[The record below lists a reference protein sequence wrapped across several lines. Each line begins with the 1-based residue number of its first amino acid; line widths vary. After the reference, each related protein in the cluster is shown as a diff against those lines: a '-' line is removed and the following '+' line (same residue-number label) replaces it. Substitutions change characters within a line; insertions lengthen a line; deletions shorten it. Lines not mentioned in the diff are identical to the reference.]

1 MISAFANTWKVPEL
15 RDRILFTLALIVI
28 IRLGVHITLPGVDA
42 SVIKAWLDDLQKQ
55 DPTSPTGGVTALL
68 TVFSGGG
75 LQQAG
80 IFALGIMPYISASIM
95 VQLMTAVVPKL
106 SRLAREDGGRQ
117 KIVQYTRY
125 ITIGIAIV
133 QGFFV
138 AKSLT
143 APGNIPYMAGI
154 ERFGELVPDPS
165 VGWMLLTVVTIV
177 AGTVLLM
184 WIGDQITE
192 KGIGN
197 GTSIII
203 TVNIISA
210 LPGALIQ
217 AWNYFVTGDGVSKYN
232 AIMMVVMI
240 ALLLI
245 VIAATIAIT
254 QAQRRI
260 AVQYAKRVVGRKQ
273 FGGQTQYLPLKVN
286 YSGVMPIIFASAVL
300 SLPPMM
306 LQWFFAGQGWSTK
319 LYGELVG
326 GGTWY
331 YVLGGIGIF
340 LFSYFWVAMMFQPSQ
355 IAEDLKRNGG
365 YIPGV
370 RPGKPTADFLD
381 FTMTRLTFA
390 GAVFLTLLFVL
401 PVAVGA
407 LVKLPPGSLVLQ
419 FFGGTSLLIMVGVVL
434 DIMRQVETQLL
445 QRHYDGFLRKG
456 KLKGRY
462 DRLKQGSN
470 AAPRTVIVYL
480 WTIVALLI
488 VLAITAYVYNRANQP
503 AKTTPPSEQ
512 VEKSDAQPSDA
523 SQEQSKSS
531 DVKTSDAAAPAT
543 ETASEAQAT
552 DEGNASANGSQEQQS
567 APPDESQPAPTEP
580 APKSQGSGE

>member
-1 MISAFANTWKVPEL
+1 MISAFANTWKIPEL

-42 SVIKAWLDDLQKQ
+42 NVIQAWLDDVQRQ
-55 DPTSPTGGVTALL
+55 DPTDPTGGITALL

-75 LQQAG
+75 LEQCG
-80 IFALGIMPYISASIM
+80 IFALGIMPFISASIM
-95 VQLMTAVVPKL
+95 MQLMTAVVPKL
-106 SRLAREDGGRQ
+106 SKLAREDGGRQ
-117 KIVQYTRY
+117 KITQYTRY
-125 ITIGIAIV
+125 ITMGIALV

-143 APGNIPYMAGI
+143 APGNIPYMSGI
-154 ERFGELVPDPS
+154 ERFGVLVPDPS
-165 VGWMLLTVVTIV
+165 FTWMALTVLTIV
-177 AGTVLLM
+177 AGTVLLI

-217 AWNYFVTGDGVSKYN
+217 AWKYFVTGDDVSPFRSV
-232 AIMMVVMI
+232 MMVVMI
-240 ALLLI
+240 AMLLV
-245 VIAATIAIT
+245 VIAATVSIT
-254 QAQRRI
+254 QGQRRI

-286 YSGVMPIIFASAVL
+286 YSGVMPIIFATAVL

-306 LQWFFAGQGWSTK
+306 LQWFFSGQAWATK
-319 LYGELVG
+319 IYGELVG

-331 YVLGGIGIF
+331 YALGGFGIF

-370 RPGKPTADFLD
+370 RPGRPTADFLD

-390 GAVFLTLLFVL
+390 GAFFLTALFTL
-401 PVAVGA
+401 PVFVGYI
-407 LVKLPPGSLVLQ
+407 VGLPPGSLVLH

-434 DIMRQVETQLL
+434 DVMRQVETQLL
-445 QRHYDGFLRKG
+445 QKHYDGFLRKG
-456 KLKGRY
+456 RIKGRY
-462 DRLKQGSN
+462 DRLKQGHKGASRN
-470 AAPRTVIVYL
+470 AVVYL
-480 WTIVALLI
+480 WTVIAVLI
-488 VLAITAYVYNRANQP
+488 VIGITAYIYRS
-503 AKTTPPSEQ
+503 TH
-512 VEKSDAQPSDA
+512 
-523 SQEQSKSS
+523 
-531 DVKTSDAAAPAT
+531 
-543 ETASEAQAT
+543 
-552 DEGNASANGSQEQQS
+552 
-567 APPDESQPAPTEP
+567 
-580 APKSQGSGE
+580 

>member
-1 MISAFANTWKVPEL
+1 MISAFANTWKIPEL

-28 IRLGVHITLPGVDA
+28 IRLGVHITIPGVDA
-42 SVIKAWLDDLQKQ
+42 GVIKAWLDSLKNA
-55 DPTSPTGGVTALL
+55 DPKNPTGGITALL

-95 VQLMTAVVPKL
+95 MQLMTAVVPKL

-117 KIVQYTRY
+117 KITQYTRY
-125 ITIGIAIV
+125 ITIAIALV

-143 APGNIPYMAGI
+143 DPGNIPYMAGI
-154 ERFGELVPDPS
+154 EKFGTLVPDPS
-165 VGWMLLTVVTIV
+165 ATWMALTVLTIV

-197 GTSIII
+197 GISIII

-217 AWNYFVTGDGVSKYN
+217 AWTYFVNPSDGGSPFRS
-232 AIMMVVMI
+232 IMMVVMI
-240 ALLLI
+240 ALLLV

-286 YSGVMPIIFASAVL
+286 YAGVMPIIFASAVL

-306 LQWFFAGQGWSTK
+306 LQWFFAGQPWATR

-331 YVLGGIGIF
+331 YILGGIGIF

-370 RPGKPTADFLD
+370 RPGKPTSDFLD

-390 GAVFLTLLFVL
+390 GAIFLAILFVL
-401 PVAVGA
+401 PVGVGA
-407 LVKLPPGSLVLQ
+407 LVGLPPGSLVLQ

-434 DIMRQVETQLL
+434 DVMRQVETQLL
-445 QRHYDGFLRKG
+445 QKHYDGFLRKG
-456 KLKGRY
+456 KIKGRY
-462 DRLKQGSN
+462 DRLNKNTG
-470 AAPRTVIVYL
+470 AAPRTAIVYL
-480 WTIVALLI
+480 WTVIA
-488 VLAITAYVYNRANQP
+488 VLVVIGITAYIYNS
-503 AKTTPPSEQ
+503 TH
-512 VEKSDAQPSDA
+512 V
-523 SQEQSKSS
+523 
-531 DVKTSDAAAPAT
+531 
-543 ETASEAQAT
+543 
-552 DEGNASANGSQEQQS
+552 
-567 APPDESQPAPTEP
+567 
-580 APKSQGSGE
+580 

>member
-1 MISAFANTWKVPEL
+1 MISAFTNTWKIPEL
-15 RDRILFTLALIVI
+15 RDRIIFTLALIVI
-28 IRLGVHITLPGVDA
+28 IRLGVHLTLPGVDA
-42 SVIKAWLDDLQKQ
+42 TVIKEWLDQVQAQ
-55 DPTSPTGGVTALL
+55 DPKSPAGGIGALL

-117 KIVQYTRY
+117 KITQYTRY

-138 AKSLT
+138 ARTLT
-143 APGNIPYMAGI
+143 SPTIPYMPGI
-154 ERFGELVPDPS
+154 EKIGRALVPDPS
-165 VGWMLLTVVTIV
+165 ALWVVLTVVTIV
-177 AGTVLLM
+177 AGTVLLL
-184 WIGDQITE
+184 WIADQITE

-203 TVNIISA
+203 TVNIISG

-217 AWNYFVTGDGVSKYN
+217 AWKFFVTGDGGPFRS
-232 AIMMVVMI
+232 IMMVVMI
-240 ALLLI
+240 VLLLA
-245 VIAATIAIT
+245 VIAGTIAIT

-286 YSGVMPIIFASAVL
+286 YAGVMPVIFATAIL
-300 SLPPMM
+300 SIIPISLGLIPAIASQPWVVK
-306 LQWFFAGQGWSTK
+306 LNGQMQ
-319 LYGELVG
+319 
-326 GGTWY
+326 GGTAY
-331 YVLGGIGIF
+331 YILGGVGIF

-390 GAVFLTLLFVL
+390 GAIFLAVLFIL
-401 PVAVGA
+401 PVATGA
-407 LVKLPPGSLVLQ
+407 LVGLPAGSLILH

-434 DIMRQVETQLL
+434 DVMRQVETQLL
-445 QRHYDGFLRKG
+445 QKHYDGFLRKG

-462 DRLKQGSN
+462 DRLNQTGG
-470 AAPRTVIVYL
+470 AAPRSVILYL
-480 WTIVALLI
+480 LLVVAVLI
-488 VLAITAYVYNRANQP
+488 VIGISVFTYN
-503 AKTTPPSEQ
+503 KLH
-512 VEKSDAQPSDA
+512 
-523 SQEQSKSS
+523 
-531 DVKTSDAAAPAT
+531 
-543 ETASEAQAT
+543 
-552 DEGNASANGSQEQQS
+552 
-567 APPDESQPAPTEP
+567 
-580 APKSQGSGE
+580 

>member
-1 MISAFANTWKVPEL
+1 MISAFANTWKIPEL

-28 IRLGVHITLPGVDA
+28 VRLGVHITLPGVDA
-42 SVIKAWLDDLQKQ
+42 TVIKAWLDSVAKQ
-55 DPTSPTGGVTALL
+55 DATESGGMTALL

-75 LQQAG
+75 LTQCG
-80 IFALGIMPYISASIM
+80 VFALGIMPYISASIM
-95 VQLMTAVVPKL
+95 VQLMTAIVPKL

-117 KIVQYTRY
+117 KITQYTRY
-125 ITIGIAIV
+125 ITIVIALV

-143 APGNIPYMAGI
+143 MPQNIPYMQGI
-154 ERFGELVPDPS
+154 ENFGTLVPNPTAT
-165 VGWMLLTVVTIV
+165 WFALTVLTIV
-177 AGTVLLM
+177 AGTILLM
-184 WIGDQITE
+184 WLGDQITE

-197 GTSIII
+197 GISIII

-217 AWNYFVTGDGVSKYN
+217 AWSFFTSGEAWN
-232 AIMMVVMI
+232 AMMMVVMV

-286 YSGVMPIIFASAVL
+286 YAGVMPIIFASAVL

-306 LQWFFAGQGWSTK
+306 LQWFFPGQAWATK

-326 GGTWY
+326 GGMWY
-331 YVLGGIGIF
+331 YVLGGVGIF

-365 YIPGV
+365 YIPGQ

-381 FTMTRLTFA
+381 YTMTRLTFA
-390 GAVFLTLLFVL
+390 GAIFLASLFFL
-401 PVAVGA
+401 PALIGKLVG
-407 LVKLPPGSLVLQ
+407 LPPGSLVLH

-434 DIMRQVETQLL
+434 DVMRQVETHLL
-445 QRHYDGFLRKG
+445 QKHYDGFLRKG

-462 DRLKQGSN
+462 DRLGNQSN
-470 AAPRTVIVYL
+470 AAPRNAIVYL
-480 WTIVALLI
+480 WVVIAILI
-488 VLAITAYVYNRANQP
+488 VLAITAWIYKR
-503 AKTTPPSEQ
+503 
-512 VEKSDAQPSDA
+512 
-523 SQEQSKSS
+523 
-531 DVKTSDAAAPAT
+531 
-543 ETASEAQAT
+543 
-552 DEGNASANGSQEQQS
+552 
-567 APPDESQPAPTEP
+567 
-580 APKSQGSGE
+580 

>member
-1 MISAFANTWKVPEL
+1 MISAFTNTWKIPEL

-42 SVIKAWLDDLQKQ
+42 TVIKAWMDSMKNQ
-55 DPTSPTGGVTALL
+55 DPASGGGITALL

-80 IFALGIMPYISASIM
+80 ILALGIMPYISASIM

-117 KIVQYTRY
+117 KITQYTRY
-125 ITIGIAIV
+125 ITIGIAVV

-143 APGNIPYMAGI
+143 NPANIPYMSGI
-154 ERFGELVPDPS
+154 EKFGNLVPDPS
-165 VGWMLLTVVTIV
+165 YTWMALTVVTIV

-210 LPGALIQ
+210 LPGALVQ
-217 AWNYFVTGDGVSKYN
+217 AWKYFVPSQGTVEPFK
-232 AIMMVVMI
+232 AMWMVVMI
-240 ALLLI
+240 GLLLV

-286 YSGVMPIIFASAVL
+286 YAGVMPIIFASAVL
-300 SLPPMM
+300 SLPPLM
-306 LQWFFAGQGWSTK
+306 LQWIPGVAGQPWAMK
-319 LYGELVG
+319 LYSQFSQ
-326 GGTWY
+326 GGTFF
-331 YVLGGIGIF
+331 YVAGGIGIF

-365 YIPGV
+365 YIPGI

-390 GAVFLTLLFVL
+390 GAFFMVALFVL
-401 PVAVGA
+401 PVLTGKAVG
-407 LVKLPPGSLVLQ
+407 LPPGSLVLQ

-434 DIMRQVETQLL
+434 DVMRQVETQLL
-445 QRHYDGFLRKG
+445 QKHYDGFLRKG

-462 DRLKQGSN
+462 DRLSQSSG
-470 AAPRTVIVYL
+470 AAPRTAILYL
-480 WTIVALLI
+480 WIVVGILI
-488 VLAITAYVYNRANQP
+488 VIGSAALIYS
-503 AKTTPPSEQ
+503 KTTH
-512 VEKSDAQPSDA
+512 
-523 SQEQSKSS
+523 
-531 DVKTSDAAAPAT
+531 
-543 ETASEAQAT
+543 
-552 DEGNASANGSQEQQS
+552 
-567 APPDESQPAPTEP
+567 
-580 APKSQGSGE
+580 

>member
-1 MISAFANTWKVPEL
+1 MISAFTNTWKIPEL

-28 IRLGVHITLPGVDA
+28 IRLGVHITLPGVDG
-42 SVIKAWLDDLQKQ
+42 SVIKDWMDSLQKK
-55 DPTSPTGGVTALL
+55 DATTGGGINALL
-68 TVFSGGG
+68 MVFSGGG

-80 IFALGIMPYISASIM
+80 ILALGIMPYISASIM

-117 KIVQYTRY
+117 KINQYTRY

-143 APGNIPYMAGI
+143 NPENIPYMSGI
-154 ERFGELVPDPS
+154 ERFGKLVPDPS
-165 VGWMLLTVVTIV
+165 VMWMTLTVITIV
-177 AGTVLLM
+177 AGCVLLL
-184 WIGDQITE
+184 WIADQITE
-192 KGIGN
+192 RGIGN
-197 GTSIII
+197 GSSIII

-217 AWNYFVTGDGVSKYN
+217 AWKYFVTDDADAFK

-240 ALLLI
+240 ALLLV

-286 YSGVMPIIFASAVL
+286 YAGVMPIIFASAVL

-306 LQWFFAGQGWSTK
+306 LQWFFAGQPWATK
-319 LYGELVG
+319 IYGELVG

-390 GAVFLTLLFVL
+390 GAIFLTFLFVL
-401 PVAVGA
+401 PLGVGK
-407 LVKLPPGSLVLQ
+407 LVGLPPGSLVLQ

-434 DIMRQVETQLL
+434 DVMRQVETQLL
-445 QRHYDGFLRKG
+445 QKHYDGFLRKG
-456 KLKGRY
+456 KMKGRY
-462 DRLKQGSN
+462 DRLNQGGN
-470 AAPRTVIVYL
+470 AAPRTAIIYL
-480 WTIVALLI
+480 WTVIAILI
-488 VLAITAYVYNRANQP
+488 VIGITAYIYN
-503 AKTTPPSEQ
+503 SIH
-512 VEKSDAQPSDA
+512 S
-523 SQEQSKSS
+523 
-531 DVKTSDAAAPAT
+531 
-543 ETASEAQAT
+543 
-552 DEGNASANGSQEQQS
+552 
-567 APPDESQPAPTEP
+567 
-580 APKSQGSGE
+580 

>member
-1 MISAFANTWKVPEL
+1 MISAFANTWKIPEL

-28 IRLGVHITLPGVDA
+28 VRLGVHITLPGVDA
-42 SVIKAWLDDLQKQ
+42 TVIKEWLDTVAKKDA
-55 DPTSPTGGVTALL
+55 TESGGVTALL

-75 LQQAG
+75 LTQCG
-80 IFALGIMPYISASIM
+80 VFALGIMPYISASIM
-95 VQLMTAVVPKL
+95 VQLMTAIVPKFAK
-106 SRLAREDGGRQ
+106 LAREDGGRQ
-117 KIVQYTRY
+117 KITQYTRY
-125 ITIGIAIV
+125 ITIVIALV

-143 APGNIPYMAGI
+143 NPGDIPYMQGI
-154 ERFGELVPDPS
+154 DDFGTLVPNPS
-165 VGWMLLTVVTIV
+165 GAWFALTVLTIV
-177 AGTVLLM
+177 AGTILLM

-197 GTSIII
+197 GISIII
-203 TVNIISA
+203 TVNIISG

-217 AWNYFVTGDGVSKYN
+217 AWTFFTSGEPFKAV
-232 AIMMVVMI
+232 MMVVMI
-240 ALLLI
+240 ALLLV

-254 QAQRRI
+254 QAQRKI

-286 YSGVMPIIFASAVL
+286 YAGVMPIIFATAVL

-306 LQWFFAGQGWSTK
+306 LQWFFPGQPWATK

-326 GGTWY
+326 GGMWY
-331 YVLGGIGIF
+331 YILGGVGIF

-365 YIPGV
+365 YIPGQ

-390 GAVFLTLLFVL
+390 GALFLALLFFL
-401 PVAVGA
+401 PTVIGAIVG
-407 LVKLPPGSLVLQ
+407 LPPGSLVLH

-434 DIMRQVETQLL
+434 DVMRQVETHLL
-445 QRHYDGFLRKG
+445 QKHYDGFLRKG

-462 DRLKQGSN
+462 DRLANQSN
-470 AAPRTVIVYL
+470 AAPRNAILYL
-480 WTIVALLI
+480 WLILAVLI
-488 VLAITAYVYNRANQP
+488 VLGITAYIYNQ
-503 AKTTPPSEQ
+503 TH
-512 VEKSDAQPSDA
+512 
-523 SQEQSKSS
+523 
-531 DVKTSDAAAPAT
+531 
-543 ETASEAQAT
+543 
-552 DEGNASANGSQEQQS
+552 G
-567 APPDESQPAPTEP
+567 
-580 APKSQGSGE
+580 

>member
-1 MISAFANTWKVPEL
+1 MISAFASTWKIPEL

-42 SVIKAWLDDLQKQ
+42 NVIKAWLDDMQKQ
-55 DPTSPTGGVTALL
+55 DPANPTGGITALL
-68 TVFSGGG
+68 NVFAGGG

-117 KIVQYTRY
+117 KITQYTRY
-125 ITIGIAIV
+125 ITIGIALV

-138 AKSLT
+138 TKSLT
-143 APGNIPYMAGI
+143 NPQNIPYMSGV
-154 ERFGELVPDPS
+154 EKFGTLVPDPS
-165 VGWMLLTVVTIV
+165 WQWMSLTVLTIV

-184 WIGDQITE
+184 WIGDQMTE

-210 LPGALIQ
+210 LPGALLQ
-217 AWNYFVTGDGVSKYN
+217 AWNYFVTGDGN
-232 AIMMVVMI
+232 QFRAIMMVVMI
-240 ALLLI
+240 ALLLL
-245 VIAATIAIT
+245 VIAGTIAIT

-260 AVQYAKRVVGRKQ
+260 AVHYAKRNVGRKQ

-286 YSGVMPIIFASAVL
+286 YSGVMPIIFATAVL
-300 SLPPMM
+300 SLPPI
-306 LQWFFAGQGWSTK
+306 LLTQIPWFQGQGWANT
-319 LYGELVG
+319 LYSEFAN
-326 GGTWY
+326 GGTWF
-331 YVLGGIGIF
+331 YVMGGVGIF

-365 YIPGV
+365 YVPGV

-390 GAVFLTLLFVL
+390 GAVFLTLIFFL
-401 PVAVGA
+401 PVLTGKFVG
-407 LVKLPPGSLVLQ
+407 LPPGSLVLQ

-434 DIMRQVETQLL
+434 DVMRQVETHLL
-445 QRHYDGFLRKG
+445 QKHYDGFLRKG
-456 KLKGRY
+456 KLRGRY
-462 DRLKQGSN
+462 DRIAQSGAGASK
-470 AAPRTVIVYL
+470 PVIIYL
-480 WTIVALLI
+480 WIVVA
-488 VLAITAYVYNRANQP
+488 VLVIIGVTVF
-503 AKTTPPSEQ
+503 
-512 VEKSDAQPSDA
+512 VAQKA
-523 SQEQSKSS
+523 H
-531 DVKTSDAAAPAT
+531 VL
-543 ETASEAQAT
+543 
-552 DEGNASANGSQEQQS
+552 
-567 APPDESQPAPTEP
+567 
-580 APKSQGSGE
+580 

>member
-1 MISAFANTWKVPEL
+1 MISAFTNTWKIPEL

-28 IRLGVHITLPGVDA
+28 IRLGVHITIPGVDA
-42 SVIKAWLDDLQKQ
+42 TVIQAWLDAEQSK
-55 DPTSPTGGVTALL
+55 DPASGGGIGALL

-75 LQQAG
+75 LQSAG
-80 IFALGIMPYISASIM
+80 ILALGIMPYISASIM

-117 KIVQYTRY
+117 KITQYTRY
-125 ITIGIAIV
+125 LTIGIALV
-133 QGFFV
+133 QGYFI
-138 AKSLT
+138 AQSLT
-143 APGNIPYMAGI
+143 SPESIPYMAGV
-154 ERFGELVPDPS
+154 EKFGTLVPDPS
-165 VGWMLLTVVTIV
+165 GLWIALTVTTLV

-210 LPGALIQ
+210 LPGALVQ
-217 AWNYFVTGDGVSKYN
+217 AWKFFVTGGDGSPFRS
-232 AIMMVVMI
+232 IMMVVMI
-240 ALLLI
+240 ALLLA
-245 VIAATIAIT
+245 VIAGTIAIT

-286 YSGVMPIIFASAVL
+286 YAGVMPVIFATAVL
-300 SLPPMM
+300 SLPPIM
-306 LQWFFAGQGWSTK
+306 LQMIPAVASQPWAMT
-319 LYGELVG
+319 LRDELAG
-326 GGTWY
+326 GGTWH
-331 YVLGGIGIF
+331 YVLGGVGIF

-355 IAEDLKRNGG
+355 ISEDLKRNGG

-390 GAVFLTLLFVL
+390 GAIFLVLLFIL
-401 PVAVGA
+401 PVLTGHFVG
-407 LVKLPPGSLVLQ
+407 LPPGSLILH

-434 DIMRQVETQLL
+434 DVMRQVETQLL
-445 QRHYDGFLRKG
+445 QKHYDGFLRKG

-462 DRLKQGSN
+462 DRLSQVNG
-470 AAPRTVIVYL
+470 AAPRSAILYL
-480 WTIVALLI
+480 WVVIAILI
-488 VLAITAYVYNRANQP
+488 VFGISAAIYKGVH
-503 AKTTPPSEQ
+503 
-512 VEKSDAQPSDA
+512 
-523 SQEQSKSS
+523 
-531 DVKTSDAAAPAT
+531 
-543 ETASEAQAT
+543 
-552 DEGNASANGSQEQQS
+552 
-567 APPDESQPAPTEP
+567 
-580 APKSQGSGE
+580 

>member
-1 MISAFANTWKVPEL
+1 MISAFANTWKIPEL
-15 RDRILFTLALIVI
+15 RDRILFTLALVVI
-28 IRLGVHITLPGVDA
+28 IRLGVHITIPGVDA
-42 SVIKAWLDDLQKQ
+42 TVIKEWLDMKAKQ
-55 DPTSPTGGVTALL
+55 DPSNPASGVTALL
-68 TVFSGGG
+68 TVFSGGA
-75 LQQAG
+75 LTQAG

-95 VQLMTAVVPKL
+95 VQLMTAIVPKFAK
-106 SRLAREDGGRQ
+106 LAREDGGRQ
-117 KIVQYTRY
+117 KITQYTRY
-125 ITIGIAIV
+125 ITIVIALI
-133 QGFFV
+133 QGYFV

-143 APGNIPYMAGI
+143 IPEQIPYMDGI
-154 ERFGELVPDPS
+154 DKVGRDLVPYPVFS
-165 VGWMLLTVVTIV
+165 WFALTVLTLV

-197 GTSIII
+197 GISIII

-210 LPGALIQ
+210 LPGALMQ
-217 AWNYFVTGDGVSKYN
+217 AWIFFTSGDPFR

-306 LQWFFAGQGWSTK
+306 LQWFFAGQPWATK
-319 LYGELVG
+319 LYSELVG
-326 GGTWY
+326 GGMWY
-331 YVLGGIGIF
+331 YILGGLGIF

-370 RPGKPTADFLD
+370 RPGKPTAEFLD

-390 GAVFLTLLFVL
+390 GAFFLAFLFFL
-401 PVAVGA
+401 PA
-407 LVKLPPGSLVLQ
+407 LVGKAVTLPPNSLVLQ

-434 DIMRQVETQLL
+434 DVMRQVETHLL
-445 QRHYDGFLRKG
+445 QKHYDGFLRKG

-462 DRLKQGSN
+462 DRMGNEHK
-470 AAPRTVIVYL
+470 AASRNVIVYL
-480 WTIVALLI
+480 WLI
-488 VLAITAYVYNRANQP
+488 IAVLIILAITAYIYNQTH
-503 AKTTPPSEQ
+503 K
-512 VEKSDAQPSDA
+512 
-523 SQEQSKSS
+523 
-531 DVKTSDAAAPAT
+531 
-543 ETASEAQAT
+543 
-552 DEGNASANGSQEQQS
+552 
-567 APPDESQPAPTEP
+567 
-580 APKSQGSGE
+580 

>member
-1 MISAFANTWKVPEL
+1 MISAFTNTWKIPEL

-28 IRLGVHITLPGVDA
+28 IRLGVHITLPGVDGT
-42 SVIKAWLDDLQKQ
+42 VIKAWLDDLQRQ
-55 DPTSPTGGVTALL
+55 DPKSPAGGVTALL

-80 IFALGIMPYISASIM
+80 ILALGIMPYISASIM
-95 VQLMTAVVPKL
+95 VQLMTAVVPTL

-117 KIVQYTRY
+117 KINQYTRY
-125 ITIGIAIV
+125 ITIGIATV

-143 APGNIPYMAGI
+143 NPGQIPYMSGI
-154 ERFGELVPDPS
+154 ERFGTLVPDPS
-165 VGWMLLTVVTIV
+165 ALWMVITVITIV
-177 AGTVLLM
+177 AGSVFLL
-184 WIGDQITE
+184 WIADQITDR
-192 KGIGN
+192 GIGN
-197 GTSIII
+197 GSSIII

-217 AWNYFVTGDGVSKYN
+217 AWKYFVTGEGVSSFRS
-232 AIMMVVMI
+232 IMMVVMI
-240 ALLLI
+240 ALLLL
-245 VIAATIAIT
+245 VIAATVSIT

-286 YSGVMPIIFASAVL
+286 YAGVMPIIFASAVL

-306 LQWFFAGQGWSTK
+306 LQWFFAGQGWATK
-319 LYGELVG
+319 AYGELAG

-390 GAVFLTLLFVL
+390 GSIFLTAIFML
-401 PVAVGA
+401 PVLTGKVVG
-407 LVKLPPGSLVLQ
+407 LPPGSLILQ
-419 FFGGTSLLIMVGVVL
+419 FFGGTSLLIMVGVTL
-434 DIMRQVETQLL
+434 DVMRQVETQLL
-445 QRHYDGFLRKG
+445 QKHYDGFLRKG

-462 DRLKQGSN
+462 DRLNQGSG
-470 AAPRTVIVYL
+470 AAPRSAIVYL
-480 WTIVALLI
+480 WTVIAGLVI
-488 VLAITAYVYNRANQP
+488 IGITAYVYNRLQ
-503 AKTTPPSEQ
+503 
-512 VEKSDAQPSDA
+512 
-523 SQEQSKSS
+523 
-531 DVKTSDAAAPAT
+531 
-543 ETASEAQAT
+543 
-552 DEGNASANGSQEQQS
+552 
-567 APPDESQPAPTEP
+567 
-580 APKSQGSGE
+580 

>member
-1 MISAFANTWKVPEL
+1 MISAFTNTWKIPEL

-28 IRLGVHITLPGVDA
+28 IRLGVHITLPGVDGT
-42 SVIKAWLDDLQKQ
+42 VIKAWLDDLQRA
-55 DPTSPTGGVTALL
+55 DPKSPTGGMTALL

-80 IFALGIMPYISASIM
+80 ILALGIMPYISASIM

-117 KIVQYTRY
+117 KINQYTRY
-125 ITIGIAIV
+125 ITIGIAMV

-143 APGNIPYMAGI
+143 NPGKIPYMSGI
-154 ERFGELVPDPS
+154 ERFGNLVPDPS
-165 VGWMLLTVVTIV
+165 ALWMAMTVLTIV
-177 AGTVLLM
+177 AGSVLLL
-184 WIGDQITE
+184 WIADQITE
-192 KGIGN
+192 RGIGN
-197 GTSIII
+197 GSSIII

-217 AWNYFVTGDGVSKYN
+217 AWKYFVTGEGVNPFRS
-232 AIMMVVMI
+232 IMMVVMI
-240 ALLLI
+240 ALLLV
-245 VIAATIAIT
+245 VIAATISIT

-306 LQWFFAGQGWSTK
+306 LQWIPWCAGKPWATK
-319 LYGELVG
+319 LYGELAG
-326 GGTWY
+326 GGTLY
-331 YVLGGIGIF
+331 YVLGGVGIF

-390 GAVFLTLLFVL
+390 GGIFLTVIFML
-401 PVAVGA
+401 PVLTGA
-407 LVKLPPGSLVLQ
+407 LVGLPPGSLILH
-419 FFGGTSLLIMVGVVL
+419 FFGGTSLLIMVGVTL
-434 DIMRQVETQLL
+434 DVMRQVETQLL
-445 QRHYDGFLRKG
+445 QKHYDGFLRKG

-462 DRLKQGSN
+462 DRLNQGGG
-470 AAPRTVIVYL
+470 AAPSTAIVYL
-480 WTIVALLI
+480 WTVIAVLI
-488 VLAITAYVYNRANQP
+488 VIGITAYIYN
-503 AKTTPPSEQ
+503 S
-512 VEKSDAQPSDA
+512 V
-523 SQEQSKSS
+523 
-531 DVKTSDAAAPAT
+531 
-543 ETASEAQAT
+543 
-552 DEGNASANGSQEQQS
+552 NGHH
-567 APPDESQPAPTEP
+567 
-580 APKSQGSGE
+580 

>member
-1 MISAFANTWKVPEL
+1 MISAFTNTWKIPEL

-28 IRLGVHITLPGVDA
+28 IRLGVHLTIPGVDA
-42 SVIKAWLDDLQKQ
+42 SVIKEWLDAQQNK
-55 DPTSPTGGVTALL
+55 DPKDGGGIGALL

-80 IFALGIMPYISASIM
+80 VFALGIMPFISASIM
-95 VQLMTAVVPKL
+95 VQLMTAVIPKL

-117 KIVQYTRY
+117 KITQYTRY

-143 APGNIPYMAGI
+143 NPNSIPFMQGI
-154 ERFGELVPDPS
+154 EKIGRKLVIDPS
-165 VGWMLLTVVTIV
+165 MTWIGLTVVTIV
-177 AGTVLLM
+177 AGTMLLM

-217 AWNYFVTGDGVSKYN
+217 AWNYFTAGDAPFKSALV
-232 AIMMVVMI
+232 MVLMI
-240 ALLLI
+240 VLLLV
-245 VIAATIAIT
+245 VIAGTIAIT

-286 YSGVMPIIFASAVL
+286 YAGVMPVIFATAVL
-300 SLPPMM
+300 SIIPITLGLIPGIASQP
-306 LQWFFAGQGWSTK
+306 WVVK
-319 LYGELVG
+319 LNSQMQ
-326 GGTWY
+326 GGTSY

-390 GAVFLTLLFVL
+390 GAVFLGILFIL
-401 PVAVGA
+401 PVLTGA
-407 LVKLPPGSLVLQ
+407 LVDLPPGSLILH

-434 DIMRQVETQLL
+434 DVMRQVETQLL
-445 QRHYDGFLRKG
+445 QKHYDGFLRKG

-462 DRLKQGSN
+462 DRLTQNGG
-470 AAPRTVIVYL
+470 AAPKAAIIYL
-480 WTIVALLI
+480 WTFIAALI
-488 VLAITAYVYNRANQP
+488 VVGITV
-503 AKTTPPSEQ
+503 
-512 VEKSDAQPSDA
+512 
-523 SQEQSKSS
+523 
-531 DVKTSDAAAPAT
+531 AT
-543 ETASEAQAT
+543 YKRFH
-552 DEGNASANGSQEQQS
+552 
-567 APPDESQPAPTEP
+567 P
-580 APKSQGSGE
+580 